1 MNIIARLDSV
11 NRDSDRHQGLHP
23 QEELEQSLRRAL
35 LDLGVDDTHRS
46 DDHGTRPEPAMSERL
61 RLLADALT
69 NRFNEGVSRPWIVI
83 FSSGYRNPFNFIR
96 DVSNGNCQWHGE
108 SGGYDFF
115 DDSDPKTLTQTI
127 RSRMLAGAIEA
138 LASVGT
144 DEAIG
149 LIGELLSEDCME
161 NALRFIETT
170 SYTEYYG
177 IRNDLQLFLLRVLS
191 ELSTSDIQDY
201 VIDFIN
207 CQEWVVDDKSA
218 YLSGTSFKALKTAT
232 SMVSR
237 ENLHRIRDR
246 IRSFNEVG
254 SIDSEVADFVART
267 LEEIDSAS

>member
-1 MNIIARLDSV
+1 
-11 NRDSDRHQGLHP
+11 
-23 QEELEQSLRRAL
+23 
-35 LDLGVDDTHRS
+35 
-46 DDHGTRPEPAMSERL
+46 
-61 RLLADALT
+61 
-69 NRFNEGVSRPWIVI
+69 
-83 FSSGYRNPFNFIR
+83 
-96 DVSNGNCQWHGE
+96 
-108 SGGYDFF
+108 
-115 DDSDPKTLTQTI
+115 
-127 RSRMLAGAIEA
+127 MLAGAIEA

-144 DEAIG
+144 DEAMG

-170 SYTEYYG
+170 RYTEYYG

-207 CQEWVVDDKSA
+207 CQELVVDDNSA

-237 ENLHRIRDR
+237 ENLHRIRDKF
-246 IRSFNEVG
+246 RSFKEVG

-267 LEEIDSAS
+267 LEQIDSAS